1 MKSNKILII
10 AFALLFCVPGSLSAN
25 YAFKKKVKDVCKS
38 YRISLESSQLS
49 LNENAVEISL
59 ESGRNNFEMFMLV
72 GFASAGQAIAHQKDM
87 GLSNA
92 YIPNTIVVSVSVP
105 ISKGEFNTFIA
116 DCPSDMA
123 ISLADGR
130 LDSSEF
136 MQEIMKKMEIL

>member
-10 AFALLFCVPGSLSAN
+10 ALALLFCVPGSLSAN

-92 YIPNTIVVSVSVP
+92 YIPNTVVVSVSVP
-105 ISKGEFNTFIA
+105 ISKGDFNTFIA
-116 DCPSDMA
+116 DCSSDMA

-130 LDSSEF
+130 MDSSEF

>member
-1 MKSNKILII
+1 M
-10 AFALLFCVPGSLSAN
+10 LLFFPDHYLNN

-49 LNENAVEISL
+49 LNENEVEISL

-72 GFASAGQAIAHQKDM
+72 GFASAGQAIAHQKEM

-92 YIPNTIVVSVSVP
+92 YIPNTVVVSVSVP
-105 ISKGEFNTFIA
+105 ISKAGDFNTFIA

-123 ISLADGR
+123 ISLAD
-130 LDSSEF
+130 DSHGF
-136 MQEIMKKMEIL
+136 F

>member
-1 MKSNKILII
+1 MKSRKILIT
-10 AFALLFCVPGSLSAN
+10 ALASLLFLSGSLSAN

-92 YIPNTIVVSVSVP
+92 YIPNTVVVSVSVP
-105 ISKGEFNTFIA
+105 ISKGDFNTFIA
-116 DCPSDMA
+116 NCSSDMA

-130 LDSSEF
+130 MDSSEF